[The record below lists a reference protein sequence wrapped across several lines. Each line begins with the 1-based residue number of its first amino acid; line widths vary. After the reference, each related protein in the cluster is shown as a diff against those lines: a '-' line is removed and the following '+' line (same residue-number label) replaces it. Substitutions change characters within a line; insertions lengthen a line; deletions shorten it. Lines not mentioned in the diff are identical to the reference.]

1 MHATIHRTMAAAF
14 VLACS
19 PQLLVSQG
27 DRVRTVVDSMEGG
40 VGGVAVDRVGI
51 IYVADF
57 RETVWKAL
65 PDGRAERF
73 ATGFY
78 GASGNAVDSR
88 GFLYQS
94 NFYGNYI
101 SKVDRF
107 GNHVVYADSGLSGP
121 VGITLDSTGNLYV
134 TNCSANSLSKVT
146 PSGAVAPFAESPL
159 FNCPNGITRAGD
171 GTIYVVNYGDQRM
184 LQVSPEGSVSEF
196 VQLPGGGNGHIVLAR
211 GALYAT
217 SFRGHR
223 IYRVTLDG
231 QVTLLAGTGARGE
244 QDGAADQA
252 TFSWPNGI
260 AAGPQGDRVYVN
272 DFINRFP
279 PTIEVPPIPRWSLR
293 QITFE
298 SLATVMVAA
307 LQSGGIEA
315 MVAAHQEWKS
325 NTATSGLYT
334 EVQLNQLGYQLM
346 SQNQLAAATR
356 VFELNTEDYPNSFN
370 VWDSLGEAYMNA
382 GRTDEAIAMYE
393 KSLTLNPGNTNAVQ
407 MLERLRGG

>member
-1 MHATIHRTMAAAF
+1 MRATIRQAMAVGLLF
-14 VLACS
+14 ACG
-19 PQLLVSQG
+19 PQLLVAQG
-27 DRVRTVVDSMEGG
+27 HRVRTVVDSMEGG
-40 VGGVAVDRVGI
+40 VGGVAVDRIGT

-57 RETVWKAL
+57 RETVWKVS

-78 GASGNAVDSR
+78 GASGNAVDAR
-88 GFLYQS
+88 GYLYQS

-107 GNHVVYADSGLSGP
+107 GNHVVYADSGVSGP

-146 PSGAVAPFAESPL
+146 PAGAVSTFSQSTL

-171 GTIYVVNYGDQRM
+171 GTIYVVNYGDEKM
-184 LQVSPEGSVSEF
+184 LRVSPEGSVSEF
-196 VQLPGGGNGHIVLAR
+196 AALPGGGNGHVAFVR

-217 SFRGHR
+217 SFQGHR

-231 QVTLLAGTGARGE
+231 QVTLLAGTGGRGE

-279 PTIEVPPIPRWSLR
+279 PTIEVPPIARWSLR

-298 SLATVMVAA
+298 TLSTVMVAA
-307 LQSGGIEA
+307 LQRGGIEA
-315 MVAAHQEWKS
+315 MVAAHQGWKS
-325 NTATSGLYT
+325 NSATSGLYT

-356 VFELNTEDYPNSFN
+356 VFELNTEDYPDSFN

-382 GRTDEAIAMYE
+382 GRTDEAITMYE
-393 KSLTLNPGNTNAVQ
+393 KSLELNPGNTNAVQ
-407 MLERLRGG
+407 MLEKLRGG